1 MLKEIIIFILIV
13 LLTILVLFLLQE
25 FGNFEYVENY
35 HIMNY
40 SNFKEVY
47 FLFLKI

>member
-25 FGNFEYVENY
+25 FGSFEYVKNY

-40 SNFKEVY
+40 SNFKEV
-47 FLFLKI
+47 